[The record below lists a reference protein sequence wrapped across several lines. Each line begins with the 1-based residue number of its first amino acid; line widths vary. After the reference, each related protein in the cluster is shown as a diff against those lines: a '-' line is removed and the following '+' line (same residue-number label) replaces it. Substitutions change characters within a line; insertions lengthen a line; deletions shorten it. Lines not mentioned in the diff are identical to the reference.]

1 MQQDPKTRQ
10 ILESA
15 YLPKVQATARRAYLQ
30 ANSLVRELDEAKLN
44 PEDLLEI
51 KMHIINMLS
60 VIRTTE
66 AQKTS

>member
-66 AQKTS
+66 TQKTS